1 MTGVL
6 SSFRQTKWWA
16 GDVASAPA
24 RGPRKV
30 SSMDVTQ
37 ATTPAVLY
45 AAKSTQDRHASIPT
59 QLDEARA
66 MADEKGWTVVD
77 AFSDE
82 GFSAYSGNRGPGLEQ
97 AKASAARAA
106 AEFGTTAMLVTQAHD
121 R

>member
-1 MTGVL
+1 MAPRAPRRAGRRTRRRRASYRSTMTGVL

-45 AAKSTQDRHASIPT
+45 AAKSTQDRHDSIPT
-59 QLDEARA
+59 QLDDARE
-66 MADEKGWTVVD
+66 MAEDNGWKVVD
-77 AFSDE
+77 VFS
-82 GFSAYSGNRGPGLEQ
+82 
-97 AKASAARAA
+97 
-106 AEFGTTAMLVTQAHD
+106 
-121 R
+121 